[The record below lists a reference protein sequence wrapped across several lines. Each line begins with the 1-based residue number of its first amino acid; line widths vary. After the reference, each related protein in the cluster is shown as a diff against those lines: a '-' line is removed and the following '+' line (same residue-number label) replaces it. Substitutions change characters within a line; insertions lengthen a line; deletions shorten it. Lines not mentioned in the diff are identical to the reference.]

1 MKIKPLNRHLVVEK
15 VEEKKEKKDLSG
27 FVVPEEFRPKDEYSV
42 VKVLD
47 IAEDSKLKASW
58 VGRKVIVEASMMFEV
73 VGSTLVLENY
83 VYGLVDEEAHV

>member
-15 VEEKKEKKDLSG
+15 VEEKREKKDLSG
-27 FVVPEEFRPKDEYSV
+27 FVVPEEFRSKDEYSV

>member
-15 VEEKKEKKDLSG
+15 AEEKREKKDLSG

>member
-15 VEEKKEKKDLSG
+15 VEEKREKKDLSG
-27 FVVPEEFRPKDEYSV
+27 FVVPEEFRSKDEYSV

-73 VGSTLVLENY
+73 AGSTLVLENY
-83 VYGLVDEEAHV
+83 VYGLVDEEAHI

>member
-15 VEEKKEKKDLSG
+15 VEEKREKKDLSG
-27 FVVPEEFRPKDEYSV
+27 FVVPEEFRSKDDYSV

-73 VGSTLVLENY
+73 AGSTLVLENY

>member
-15 VEEKKEKKDLSG
+15 VEEKRENKDLSG

-83 VYGLVDEEAHV
+83 VYGLVDEEAHI

>member
-15 VEEKKEKKDLSG
+15 VEEKREKKDLSG